1 VFGLAEQVCPV
12 RRCGP
17 LDIIGQSA
25 YTWAENAKIRA
36 PLKLFGNANAKQIE
50 RSLKM
55 AAKLIKGT
63 DIREEILEEIT
74 AEVAKIKADHG
85 VVPGLVTILVGENP
99 ASISYVTLKIK
110 TAHRVGFHEIQD
122 TQPVDISEADLLALI
137 DKYNKDDSINGIL
150 VQLPLPKHVDEKKIL
165 NAIDPDKDVDGF
177 HPVNVGR
184 LMIGG
189 SEVKFPPC
197 TPAGIQ
203 EMIVRAG
210 VETSGAETVVVGRS
224 NIVGKPIANMMLQKG
239 PGANSTVTIVHTRT
253 KDLAAH
259 CLRADILIVA
269 AGVPGLVKPEWIK
282 PGACVI
288 DVGVNRVGEKISEKT
303 GKKVAILR
311 GDVDFDAAK
320 EIAGFITPVPG
331 GVGPMTITMLMLNT
345 LKSLKFKLGIA

>member
-1 VFGLAEQVCPV
+1 M
-12 RRCGP
+12 
-17 LDIIGQSA
+17 
-25 YTWAENAKIRA
+25 T
-36 PLKLFGNANAKQIE
+36 
-50 RSLKM
+50 
-55 AAKLIKGT
+55 AKLIKGT
-63 DIREEILEEIT
+63 EIREEILAEIK
-74 AEVAKIKADHG
+74 AEVDKIKEEKG
-85 VVPGLVTILVGENP
+85 VVPGLVTILVGESP
-99 ASISYVTLKIK
+99 ASISYVTAKIK
-110 TAHRVGFHEIQD
+110 TAKSLGFKEVQD
-122 TQPVDISEADLLALI
+122 SQPDDISEEALLALV
-137 DKYNKDDSINGIL
+137 DKYNKDDTINGIL
-150 VQLPLPKHVDEKKIL
+150 VQLPLPKGIDDKKVL

-189 SEVKFPPC
+189 DEVKFPPC

-210 VETSGAETVVVGRS
+210 VETSGAEVVVVGRS
-224 NIVGKPIANMMLQKG
+224 NIVGKPIANMMLQKAQ
-239 PGANSTVTIVHTRT
+239 GANATVTVVHTRT

-303 GKKVAILR
+303 GKKIALLK

-320 EIAGFITPVPG
+320 EIAGSITPVPG
-331 GVGPMTITMLMLNT
+331 GVGPMTITMLMKNT
-345 LKSLKFKLGIA
+345 LNSLKFKMGIA

>member
-1 VFGLAEQVCPV
+1 MTAQ
-12 RRCGP
+12 
-17 LDIIGQSA
+17 
-25 YTWAENAKIRA
+25 
-36 PLKLFGNANAKQIE
+36 
-50 RSLKM
+50 
-55 AAKLIKGT
+55 LIKGT

-74 AEVAKIKADHG
+74 KEVADIKEKHG
-85 VVPGLVTILVGENP
+85 QVPGLVTILVGENP
-99 ASISYVTLKIK
+99 ASVSYVTLKGK
-110 TAHRVGFHEIQD
+110 TANRVGFKELQD
-122 TQPVDISEADLLALI
+122 NQDENISEADLLALI
-137 DKYNKDDSINGIL
+137 DKYNKDDSIHGIL
-150 VQLPLPKHVDEKKIL
+150 EQLPLPDHIDEKKIL

-203 EMIVRAG
+203 EMIVRGG
-210 VETSGAETVVVGRS
+210 VETSGAEVVVVGRS
-224 NIVGKPIANMMLQKG
+224 NIVGKPIANMMVQKG

-253 KDLAAH
+253 KDLEGH
-259 CLRADILIVA
+259 CKRADVLIVA

-320 EIAGFITPVPG
+320 EIAGSITPVPG
-331 GVGPMTITMLMLNT
+331 GVGPMTITMLMRNT
-345 LKSLKFKLGIA
+345 LNSLKYQLGLME

>member
-1 VFGLAEQVCPV
+1 M
-12 RRCGP
+12 
-17 LDIIGQSA
+17 
-25 YTWAENAKIRA
+25 T
-36 PLKLFGNANAKQIE
+36 
-50 RSLKM
+50 
-55 AAKLIKGT
+55 AKLILGT
-63 DIREEILEEIT
+63 EIREQILEEIT
-74 AEVAKIKADHG
+74 AEVKALKEEYG
-85 VVPGLVTILVGENP
+85 KVPGLVTILVGANP
-99 ASISYVTLKIK
+99 ASISYVTLKIQ
-110 TAHRVGFHEIQD
+110 TAHRVGFKEVQAS
-122 TQPVDISEADLLALI
+122 QPVDISEADLLALI

-150 VQLPLPKHVDEKKIL
+150 VQLPLPKHINEKKVL

-210 VETSGAETVVVGRS
+210 VETKGAEVVVVGRS

-239 PGANSTVTIVHTRT
+239 PGANATVTVVHTGT
-253 KDLAAH
+253 KNMEAH
-259 CLRADILIVA
+259 CKRADILIVA

-303 GKKVAILR
+303 GKKIAILK

-320 EIAGFITPVPG
+320 EIAGSITPVPG
-331 GVGPMTITMLMLNT
+331 GVGPMTITMLMKNT
-345 LKSLKFKLGIA
+345 LKSMKFQLGIG

>member
-1 VFGLAEQVCPV
+1 MTA
-12 RRCGP
+12 
-17 LDIIGQSA
+17 
-25 YTWAENAKIRA
+25 T
-36 PLKLFGNANAKQIE
+36 
-50 RSLKM
+50 
-55 AAKLIKGT
+55 LIKGT
-63 DIREEILEEIT
+63 EIREQILEEIT
-74 AEVAKIKADHG
+74 AEVKQIKEKHG
-85 VVPGLVTILVGENP
+85 VVPGLVTILVGESP

-110 TAHRVGFHEIQD
+110 TAHRVGFKEIQD
-122 TQPVDISEADLLALI
+122 NQSVDISEVDLLALI
-137 DKYNKDDSINGIL
+137 EKYNQDESINGIL
-150 VQLPLPKHVDEKKIL
+150 VQLPLPKHIDEKKVL

-189 SEVKFPPC
+189 AEVKFPPC

-210 VETSGAETVVVGRS
+210 VETSGAEVVVVGRS
-224 NIVGKPIANMMLQKG
+224 NIVGKPIANMMVQKG
-239 PGANSTVTIVHTRT
+239 PGANATVTIVHTRT

-259 CLRADILIVA
+259 CKRADILIVA
-269 AGVPGLVKPEWIK
+269 AGVPDLVKPAWIK

-303 GKKVAILR
+303 GKKIAILK

-320 EIAGFITPVPG
+320 EIAGSITPVPG
-331 GVGPMTITMLMLNT
+331 GVGPMTITMLMRNT

>member
-1 VFGLAEQVCPV
+1 
-12 RRCGP
+12 
-17 LDIIGQSA
+17 
-25 YTWAENAKIRA
+25 
-36 PLKLFGNANAKQIE
+36 
-50 RSLKM
+50 M

-63 DIREEILEEIT
+63 EIREQILEEII
-74 AEVAKIKADHG
+74 AEVAEIKEKHG
-85 VVPGLVTILVGENP
+85 VVPGLVTILVGESP

-110 TAHRVGFHEIQD
+110 TAHRCGFNEIQD
-122 TQPVDISEADLLALI
+122 SQSEDLSEEVLLGLI
-137 DKYNKDDSINGIL
+137 DKYNKDDAINGIL
-150 VQLPLPKHVDEKKIL
+150 VQLPLPKQINEKKVL

-189 SEVKFPPC
+189 DEVKFPPC

-210 VETSGAETVVVGRS
+210 VETSGAEVVVVGRS
-224 NIVGKPIANMMLQKG
+224 NIVGKPIANMMFQKG
-239 PGANSTVTIVHTRT
+239 PGANSTVTVVHTRT

-259 CLRADILIVA
+259 CQRADILIVA

-288 DVGVNRVGEKISEKT
+288 DVGVNRIGEKISEKT
-303 GKKVAILR
+303 GKKIAILS

-320 EIAGFITPVPG
+320 EIAGYITPVPG
-331 GVGPMTITMLMLNT
+331 GVGPMTITMLMKNT
-345 LKSLKFKLGIA
+345 LKSLKFKLGII